1 MLGTLPQTYEDVK
14 DWTWEQLQPLF
25 TELQQRDLNA
35 DNIDRWL
42 REWTAVDNI
51 VSEIFSRAR
60 VATTQDT
67 SDEQAEAVYK
77 NLLATVY
84 PKMEEAQNAL
94 NTKLLESGVT
104 PEGMELP
111 LKRMRT
117 DVDLYR
123 EENIPLKQREQVLG
137 LEFNKV
143 AGALTVEW
151 EGEELT
157 LPQISKVQREQDRD
171 VRERAWRASMNA
183 YLNVRQPAN
192 EIWTKL
198 FEVRQQLAANTGFD
212 NYRDYIWQAR
222 HRFDYTP
229 EDCITFHNAIE
240 QVVVPAARKRNE
252 VRRQKLGVDKLR
264 PWDLGVD
271 PEGRAPINVWDTIED
286 FAGKAETIF
295 NNVDPELGGYYQS
308 LRENDLLDLP
318 NRKNK
323 GVGAYCTGFPLSQTP
338 FVFMNAVNLRDDVR
352 TLLHEVG
359 HAFHGFETLN
369 LPYTHQRDYPIE
381 FAEVASMAMELLAA
395 PYLTQERGGYFSAQD
410 AARDRIE
417 HLEKI
422 LFFWPYMSVVDGF
435 QHWAYTSGDAASDP
449 ANCDAKWSELWD
461 RFMVA
466 ADYTGLQDVKETGW
480 HRKHHIFRYPFYYVE
495 YGLAQLGAVQVWANA
510 LKDQAGAVRSY
521 RSGLAL
527 GGTKNLYELF
537 GTAGAKFAFD
547 AETLGEAVSLIERTI
562 EDLEG
567 DLAS

>member
-1 MLGTLPQTYEDVK
+1 MLDTLPQTYEDVK
-14 DWTWEQLQPLF
+14 DWTWEELEPLYA
-25 TELQQRDLNA
+25 ELQNRTLTA
-35 DNIDRWL
+35 DNIDAWL
-42 REWTAVDNI
+42 RDWTALDNL

-67 SDEQAEAVYK
+67 SDEHAESIYK
-77 NLLATVY
+77 NLLATLY
-84 PKMEEAQNAL
+84 PRLEEAQNNL
-94 NTKLLESGVT
+94 NTRLLESQLT
-104 PEGMELP
+104 PENMELP

-123 EENIPLKQREQVLG
+123 DENIPLKQREQVLG
-137 LEFNKV
+137 LEFNKLV
-143 AGALTVEW
+143 GPLTVQW

-157 LPQISKVQREQDRD
+157 LPQVSKLQREQDRD

-183 YLNVRQPAN
+183 YLSVRQPAN
-192 EIWTKL
+192 EIWQKL
-198 FEVRQQLAANTGFD
+198 FEVRTQLATNTGFD
-212 NYRDYIWQAR
+212 NYRDYIWLAR

-252 VRRQKLGVDKLR
+252 VRRKKLGLDKLR

-271 PEGRAPINVWDTIED
+271 PEGRPPINVWDTIDD
-286 FAGKAETIF
+286 FATKAETIF
-295 NNVDPELGGYYQS
+295 NSVDSQLGEYYLS
-308 LRENDLLDLP
+308 LRKGDLLDLP

-323 GVGAYCTGFPLSQTP
+323 GVGAYCTQFPMTQTP

-359 HAFHGFETLN
+359 HAFHGFETYN
-369 LPYTHQRDYPIE
+369 LPYSHQREYPIE

-395 PYLTQERGGYFSAQD
+395 PYLTQERGGYFTRED

-422 LFFWPYMSVVDGF
+422 LFFWPYMSVVDAF
-435 QHWAYTSGDAASDP
+435 QHWAYTSGNTAADS
-449 ANCDAKWSELWD
+449 ANCDAKWAELWD

-537 GTAGAKFAFD
+537 GASGAKFAFD
-547 AETLGEAVSLIERTI
+547 AETLGEAVNLITRTI
-562 EDLEG
+562 EELEG
-567 DLAS
+567 ELA

>member
-1 MLGTLPQTYEDVK
+1 MLDTLPQTFDQVK
-14 DWTWEQLQPLF
+14 DWTWEELEPLYA
-25 TELQQRDLNA
+25 ELQSRELNA
-35 DNIDRWL
+35 DNIDGWMRD
-42 REWTAVDNI
+42 WTALDNV
-51 VSEIFSRAR
+51 VSEIFSRSR

-67 SDEQAEAVYK
+67 SDEEAESIYK
-77 NLLATVY
+77 NLLATLY
-84 PKMEEAQNAL
+84 PKLEAAQNDL
-94 NTKLLESGVT
+94 NTKLLDSGLT
-104 PEGMELP
+104 PDNMELP

-123 EENIPLKQREQVLG
+123 DENIALKQREQVLG
-137 LEFNKV
+137 MEFNKLV
-143 AGALTVEW
+143 GPLTVEW

-157 LPQISKVQREQDRD
+157 LPQISKIQRDQDRD

-183 YLNVRQPAN
+183 YLSVRQPAN
-192 EIWTKL
+192 DIWTKL
-198 FEVRQQLAANTGFD
+198 FDVRTQLATNTGFD

-252 VRRQKLGVDKLR
+252 VRRKKLGLDKLR
-264 PWDLGVD
+264 PWDLSVD
-271 PEGRAPINVWDTIED
+271 PEGRAPINVWDTIDD

-295 NNVDPELGGYYQS
+295 NSVDPQLGEYYLN
-308 LRENDLLDLP
+308 LRKGELLDLP

-323 GVGAYCTGFPLSQTP
+323 GVGAYCTQFPMTATP

-359 HAFHGFETLN
+359 HAFHGFETYT
-369 LPYTHQRDYPIE
+369 LPYAHQRDYPIE
-381 FAEVASMAMELLAA
+381 FAEVASMSMELLAA
-395 PYLTQERGGYFSAQD
+395 PYLTQERGGYFTRED

-422 LFFWPYMSVVDGF
+422 LFFWPYMSVVDAF
-435 QHWAYTSGDAASDP
+435 QHWAYTSGDAAADP
-449 ANCDAKWSELWD
+449 ANCDAKWSELWS

-510 LKDQAGAVRSY
+510 LKDQAGAVASY

-527 GGTKNLYELF
+527 GGTRNLHELF
-537 GTAGAKFAFD
+537 GATGAKFAFD
-547 AETLGEAVSLIERTI
+547 AETLGEAVDLIVRTI
-562 EDLEG
+562 DELEG
-567 DLAS
+567 DLG

>member
-1 MLGTLPQTYEDVK
+1 MSGMLPQTYEEVK
-14 DWTWEQLQPLF
+14 DWTWDQLQPLF
-25 TELQQRDLNA
+25 AELQQRDLNA
-35 DNIDRWL
+35 DTIDGWL
-42 REWTAVDNI
+42 RDWTAVDNI

-67 SDEQAEAVYK
+67 SDEQAETVYK

-84 PKMEEAQNAL
+84 PKLEEAQNVL
-94 NTKLLESGVT
+94 NTKLLESGLT

-117 DVDLYR
+117 DVALYR
-123 EENIPLKQREQVLG
+123 DENIPLKQREQVLG
-137 LEFNKV
+137 MEFNKIV
-143 AGALTVEW
+143 GPLTVEW

-157 LPQISKVQREQDRD
+157 LPQIQKIQRDQDRD
-171 VRERAWRASMNA
+171 VRERAWRASMNV
-183 YLNVRQPAN
+183 YLGVRQPAN
-192 EIWTKL
+192 EIWTRL
-198 FEVRQQLAANTGFD
+198 FDVRQQLAANTGFD

-252 VRRQKLGVDKLR
+252 ARRKKLGFDTLR
-264 PWDLGVD
+264 PWDLAVD

-295 NNVDPELGGYYQS
+295 NNVDSELGGYYQR
-308 LRENDLLDLP
+308 LREDDLLDLP

-338 FVFMNAVNLRDDVR
+338 FVFMNAVNQREDVR

-395 PYLTQERGGYFSAQD
+395 PYLTQDNGGYFSAQD

-422 LFFWPYMSVVDGF
+422 LFFWPYMSVVDAF
-435 QHWAYTSGDAASDP
+435 QHWAYTSGNAAADP
-449 ANCDAKWSELWD
+449 ANCDAKWAELWD

-466 ADYTGLQDVKETGW
+466 ADYTGLEDVKETGW

-510 LKDQAGAVRSY
+510 LKDQAGAVSAY

-547 AETLGEAVSLIERTI
+547 AETLGEAVDLIERTI

-567 DLAS
+567 DLA

>member
-1 MLGTLPQTYEDVK
+1 MLDTLPQTYEEVK
-14 DWTWEQLQPLF
+14 NWTWEELQPLF
-25 TELQQRDLNA
+25 TELQNRPLTA
-35 DNIDRWL
+35 DNIDGWMRD
-42 REWTAVDNI
+42 WTALDNL

-67 SDEQAEAVYK
+67 SDEYAEAVYK
-77 NLLATVY
+77 NLLATLY
-84 PKMEEAQNAL
+84 PKLEEAGNKL
-94 NTKLLESGVT
+94 NSKLLESGLT
-104 PEGMELP
+104 PENMELP

-123 EENIPLKQREQVLG
+123 DENIPLKQREQVLG

-143 AGALTVEW
+143 VGALTVEW

-157 LPQISKVQREQDRD
+157 IPQISKLQREQDRD

-183 YLNVRQPAN
+183 YLSVRPQAN
-192 EIWTKL
+192 DIWTKL
-198 FEVRQQLAANTGFD
+198 FEVRTQLAANTGFD

-229 EDCITFHNAIE
+229 EDCMTFHKAIE

-252 VRRQKLGVDKLR
+252 VRRKKLGLEKLR
-264 PWDLGVD
+264 PWDLSVD
-271 PEGRAPINVWDTIED
+271 PEGRAPINVWDTIDD
-286 FAGKAETIF
+286 FATKAETIF
-295 NNVDPELGGYYQS
+295 NNVDPQLGEYYLN
-308 LRENDLLDLP
+308 LRKGDLLDLP

-323 GVGAYCTGFPLSQTP
+323 GVGAYCTQYPMTQTP

-359 HAFHGFETLN
+359 HAFHGFETYN
-369 LPYTHQRDYPIE
+369 LPYSHQREYPIE

-395 PYLTQERGGYFSAQD
+395 PYLTQDRGGYFSRED

-422 LFFWPYMSVVDGF
+422 LFFWPYMSVVDAF
-435 QHWAYTSGDAASDP
+435 QHWAYTSEGAGADP
-449 ANCDAKWSELWD
+449 ANCDAKWAELWD

-521 RSGLAL
+521 RDGLAL
-527 GGTKNLYELF
+527 GGTKNLHELF
-537 GTAGAKFAFD
+537 GATGAKFAFD
-547 AETLGEAVSLIERTI
+547 TETLGEAVDLIMQTI
-562 EDLEG
+562 SELEG
-567 DLAS
+567 ELA